1 MSFKYLWIIV
11 VTACLLVGLYHIFAA
26 GSFSYPEYNLRAG
39 QVSDIELIA
48 PFDFPIL
55 KSAELLSKEQKQNL
69 QNILTPYRFDDEAL
83 FSALSAL
90 DKLWAVLYA
99 NPQANSAQKAQTATA
114 QGFRLQEADLAFA
127 TNLETLNSTYNKLR
141 AALEAIYERG
151 IYSDI
156 DSDSICVYIQDVPQ
170 IKPASYY
177 LQPEEALAELIRRV
191 PEAESLLQS
200 LKDDFV
206 NSNLEVDEQI
216 LGELTRKS
224 ISEIP
229 ETEGMVLQNEVII
242 RKNARVSERDI
253 IKLESLQS
261 AYRYRNLHKSPTKQL
276 LLALGMF
283 LYSFLI
289 LLLANH
295 YYEVNSKDAPQ
306 SALDFFPI
314 NMGFILIVVFGIIT
328 NSLFGINN
336 LLIPFALTVVSAA
349 ILIGLDFGLL
359 YGVCSMLL
367 LNPFINWESYT
378 PVIFILSTALVLLM
392 IRRQKSQPD
401 YLYIWFFLL
410 IANTVVN
417 LALSIYKSDPIFI
430 LFRNIGFGILSSAL
444 SVAGIS
450 VIVPYYE
457 RRWQRATRKTLL
469 ELQDFNHPLL
479 KQLATTAVGTYHHS
493 LIVGNL
499 AERAAE
505 AIGANT
511 TLARVG
517 SYYHDIGKIV
527 NTDSFT
533 ENNEHSGEI
542 HDAKSPAESAQIIK
556 NHVIEGVKLAKAHNI
571 PQPVIDILM
580 QHHGKGLIRYFYDKA
595 EKQNME
601 INPEEYQYPGPRPQS
616 KEAVLVM
623 IADVLESTIR
633 SKNIQNEA
641 EIRKIIDETIARLL
655 REGQFDEAPITM
667 KELNLIKQPMLP
679 VLGSI
684 NRKRLDYPETHDKS

>member
-1 MSFKYLWIIV
+1 MNFKYLWIIIL
-11 VTACLLVGLYHIFAA
+11 TACILVGLYHIF
-26 GSFSYPEYNLRAG
+26 GVGGFSYPEYNLRAG

-55 KSAELLSKEQKQNL
+55 KSAELLDEEQKISL
-69 QNILTPYRFDDEAL
+69 ENILTPYRYDDEAL
-83 FSALSAL
+83 FAALSAL
-90 DKLWAVLYA
+90 DKLWAVFYA
-99 NPQANSAQKAQTATA
+99 NPQANSAQKAQAA
-114 QGFRLQEADLAFA
+114 SAGGFRLQETDLGFA
-127 TNLETLNSTYNKLR
+127 ANMETLNTTYNKLR
-141 AALEAIYERG
+141 AALENIYERG

-156 DSDSICVYIQDVPQ
+156 DSDSICVYIRDVPVIQ
-170 IKPASYY
+170 PASYY
-177 LQPEEALAELIRRV
+177 LQPEEALAELIQQV
-191 PEAESLLQS
+191 PEAEGLLQS
-200 LKDDFV
+200 LKDQFIS
-206 NSNLEVDEQI
+206 SNLEVDEQI
-216 LGELTRKS
+216 LSELTRKS
-224 ISEIP
+224 INEIP
-229 ETEGMVLQNEVII
+229 QTEGMVLQNEVVI
-242 RKNARVSERDI
+242 RKNARISERDI
-253 IKLESLQS
+253 IKLESLQA
-261 AYRYRNLHKSPTKQL
+261 AYRDRNLQKSPTKQL

-289 LLLANH
+289 LILANH
-295 YYEVNSKDAPQ
+295 YYEMNSKDSPQ
-306 SALDFFPI
+306 SALDFFPL
-314 NMGFILIVVFGIIT
+314 NFGFILIVVFGVIT

-392 IRRQKSQPD
+392 LRRQKAQPD

-410 IANTVVN
+410 ISNTLVN
-417 LALSIYKSDPIFI
+417 LALSIYKSDTIYI
-430 LFRNIGFGILSSAL
+430 LFRNIGFGILSSAI

-450 VIVPYYE
+450 VIVPFYE

-533 ENNEHSGEI
+533 ENNEHSNEI
-542 HDAKSPAESAQIIK
+542 HDAKSPTESAQIIK
-556 NHVIEGVKLAKAHNI
+556 NHVTEGIKLAKAHNI
-571 PQPVIDILM
+571 PQPVLDILM
-580 QHHGKGLIRYFYDKA
+580 QHHGDSFIRYFYDKA
-595 EKQNME
+595 EKQNLE
-601 INPEEYQYPGPRPQS
+601 IDPDEYQYPGPRPQS

-633 SKNIQNEA
+633 SKNIQSEA
-641 EIRKIIDETIARLL
+641 EIRKIVDETIARLL
-655 REGQFDEAPITM
+655 REGQFDDAPITM
-667 KELNLIKQPMLP
+667 KELNTIKQPMLP

-684 NRKRLDYPETHDKS
+684 NRKRLDYPDTHDKS